1 MSSSSEDTARSQVNT
16 RVRQKTRKAERV
28 SAVGEELV
36 SPISVKHIKAPPF
49 WAEKPNIWFRQVE
62 GQFKMYGITD
72 EETKFYQVLSSL
84 ERQYAAEVEDII
96 TGPPDYTRLKT
107 ELIKRLSASKEN
119 KIKQLLTHE
128 QIGSRKP
135 SQFLRHLQHLA
146 GSDKPADFLKTIWTS
161 RLPADMQ
168 SIVASQQTLTLNA
181 LADLADRI
189 YDIATPPDQ
198 VAAVTSSSAIDVLAQ
213 QVAELNKQLTL
224 NIGLRRKFPWRFV
237 IAEVTKPII
246 GVDFLSYYRLIVD
259 ISNYKLSDSLSNI
272 STVASI
278 VSSDLIVTSVKVS
291 TGGSSRYHDILSEF
305 PDITRPAGTPGTVKH
320 HTQHHIRTTPGPPVS
335 CSPRRLAP
343 DKLKIARQD
352 KFDAMLANGTA
363 RPSDS
368 PWSSPL
374 HLATKKDNGWR
385 PCGDYRLLNARTIPD
400 KYPIR
405 HIHDFAHSLS
415 GCKYFSVIDLVKAY
429 NQIPVAEEDIPKTA
443 ITTPF
448 GLYEFPFMTFGLRN
462 AGQTFQR

>member
-213 QVAELNKQLTL
+213 QVAELTKQVSVLVARDNQRSRSKERGRTRGSKH
-224 NIGLRRKFPWRFV
+224 NRSRSRRSTPNNRRFPSCWYHHKF
-237 IAEVTKPII
+237 
-246 GVDFLSYYRLIVD
+246 
-259 ISNYKLSDSLSNI
+259 
-272 STVASI
+272 
-278 VSSDLIVTSVKVS
+278 
-291 TGGSSRYHDILSEF
+291 GSSAAKCVQPCNFNPTS
-305 PDITRPAGTPGTVKH
+305 G
-320 HTQHHIRTTPGPPVS
+320 
-335 CSPRRLAP
+335 
-343 DKLKIARQD
+343 
-352 KFDAMLANGTA
+352 NG
-363 RPSDS
+363 RS
-368 PWSSPL
+368 
-374 HLATKKDNGWR
+374 
-385 PCGDYRLLNARTIPD
+385 
-400 KYPIR
+400 
-405 HIHDFAHSLS
+405 
-415 GCKYFSVIDLVKAY
+415 
-429 NQIPVAEEDIPKTA
+429 NQ
-443 ITTPF
+443 
-448 GLYEFPFMTFGLRN
+448 
-462 AGQTFQR
+462 